1 MALEYIIKIDV
12 SMTICIFIVCF
23 FLADAWNL
31 YPFMIII
38 IGGLLA
44 NVRRWG
50 LIYYRFMPDHK
61 YL

>member
-1 MALEYIIKIDV
+1 MALEYILEIDV

-23 FLADAWNL
+23 FLAHTCNL
-31 YPFMIII
+31 YPFMIIL

-50 LIYYRFMPDHK
+50 LIYYRFLPDHK
-61 YL
+61 Y